1 MLFNSTDFLVFL
13 VVVVFTFY
21 ALPLVWRRYF
31 LLLVSYVFYWFWD
44 VELSLLLV
52 ASTVVDYCAA
62 RVISAAPVGAQ
73 RRKIALITSMVFN
86 LGILALFKYADFFS
100 STIAEATGVQPWPA
114 LDWVLPLGISFYT
127 FQTMSYTIDVY
138 RGKIKAFHDPVDVAL
153 YVAFFP
159 QLVAGPIIRA
169 DVLIPQIHKA
179 HHLNTVMLRT
189 GIALVVWGLSK
200 KVFFADAMAPIV
212 NEAYG
217 SADVMSGVALL
228 TATYAFAAQIYF
240 DFSGYTDI
248 AIGSAL
254 MLGVKLPKNFDAPYL
269 SCSIREF
276 WRRWHISLSTWL
288 RDYLYISIGGSRK
301 GPSRTYLNLMITMVL
316 GGLWHGAGLNW
327 VVWGA
332 FHGITMSLE
341 RAFGVSEEKPR
352 NKVALLARW
361 FITFH
366 LVCFSWILFRAS
378 SLSEAWLV
386 MKRIALMED
395 GYAFVVVWPVLVLLL
410 LFAVEIGGLRQK
422 FVNWI
427 SVSPQRSM
435 ILAVGSIALFALLF
449 RSAAKVEFIYFQ
461 F

>member
-1 MLFNSTDFLVFL
+1 MLFNSTEFLVFL
-13 VVVVFTFY
+13 VLVVTIFY
-21 ALPLVWRRYF
+21 ALPAIWRRYF
-31 LLLVSYVFYWFWD
+31 LLLISYIFYWFWD

-52 ASTVVDYCAA
+52 ASTAVDYCAA
-62 RVISAAPVGAQ
+62 RVISAAPIGAS
-73 RRKIALITSMVFN
+73 RRKVALLSSIVFN

-100 STIAEATGVQPWPA
+100 STIADATGVRPWAP

-138 RGKIKAFHDPVDVAL
+138 RGKLKAFHDPVDVAL

-169 DVLIPQIHKA
+169 DVLMPQIHKTRVLDTA
-179 HHLNTVMLRT
+179 LLRT
-189 GIALVVWGLSK
+189 GIALVFWGLSK

-269 SCSIREF
+269 SCSLREF

-288 RDYLYISIGGSRK
+288 RDYLYISLGGSRR
-301 GPSRTYLNLMITMVL
+301 GIARTYLNLLVTMVL

-327 VVWGA
+327 IAWGA
-332 FHGITMSLE
+332 FHGVIMSLE
-341 RAFGVSEEKPR
+341 RAIGLSEDRPTNR
-352 NKVALLARW
+352 AAILLRW
-361 FITFH
+361 VITFH

-378 SLSEAWLV
+378 SLSEAGLIMERIVKWAPGYSFSVSYPILV
-386 MKRIALMED
+386 L
-395 GYAFVVVWPVLVLLL
+395 GLLFVV
-410 LFAVEIGGLRQK
+410 EICGLRQR
-422 FVNWI
+422 FLSWI
-427 SVSPQRSM
+427 STSIRRSM
-435 ILAVGSIALFALLF
+435 VLALGGSIVFVLMYRGAT
-449 RSAAKVEFIYFQ
+449 SAEFIYFQ